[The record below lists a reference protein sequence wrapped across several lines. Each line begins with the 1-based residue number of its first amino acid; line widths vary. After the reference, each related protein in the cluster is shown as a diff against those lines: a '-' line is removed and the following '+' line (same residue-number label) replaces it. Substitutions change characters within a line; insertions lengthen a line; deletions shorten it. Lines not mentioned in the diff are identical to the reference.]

1 MKNLLTALNVCFLSI
16 LLADGAHANEVN
28 IYTSRHYD
36 SDNALYSE
44 FTEETGIKVN
54 IISASGN
61 ALMERLKAEGKNSPA
76 DIFFTV
82 DAGNLWRVQSEGFFR
97 SINSSKIKQV
107 VPENLRGPNDEWIAI
122 AKRARVIYYNP
133 EVISPLE
140 IENLTYEDLANPK
153 WQGKIV
159 IRSSSNMYNQS
170 LVASLLSHH
179 GAEVTEQWAR
189 GLVSNFARKP
199 QGNDRAQIMAV
210 ANGEAALAVA
220 NSYYVGIM
228 LSGRSGEDQQA
239 AAQRVKIHFP
249 NQNDRGTHINI
260 SGAGILKNAPNPD
273 NAIKFLE
280 FLLSE
285 KIQDYMVNIS
295 YEYPVLQ
302 GVDPHP
308 SIASFGI
315 GFKEDSTPVADYG
328 EFNTDAVKVMDRAGW
343 R

>member
-1 MKNLLTALNVCFLSI
+1 MKDVLKVFNVCI
-16 LLADGAHANEVN
+16 LLVLFIHRAYADEVN

-36 SDNALYSE
+36 SDPALYSE
-44 FTEETGIKVN
+44 FTEQTGISVN
-54 IISASGN
+54 IISGSGN
-61 ALMERLKAEGKNSPA
+61 ALLERLKAEGKNSPA

-82 DAGNLWRVQSEGFFR
+82 DAGNLWRIQKEGFFKP
-97 SINSSKIKQV
+97 INSDLVKKV

-133 EVISPLE
+133 EFISPSE
-140 IENLTYEDLANPK
+140 IENLTYEDLADPMWK
-153 WQGKIV
+153 GKIA

-170 LVASLLSHH
+170 LVASLLSRH
-179 GAEVTEQWAR
+179 GVEFTEQWAR

-199 QGNDRAQIMAV
+199 QGNDRAQIIAV

-220 NSYYVGIM
+220 NSYYIGIM
-228 LSGRSGEDQQA
+228 LSGQSGEEQLA
-239 AAQRVKIHFP
+239 AAKKVKIHFP
-249 NQNDRGTHINI
+249 NQSDRGTHINI
-260 SGAGILKNAPNPD
+260 SGAGILKNAPNHD

-285 KIQDYMVNIS
+285 KVQNYMINIS
-295 YEYPVLQ
+295 YEYPVLD
-302 GVDPHP
+302 GIDPHP
-308 SIASFGI
+308 SIASFGT
-315 GFKEDSTPVADYG
+315 GFKEDRTSVAEYG